1 MLEID
6 ITDVVVAGGFK
17 IGKGVGW
24 KFCELSWRFDK
35 YGQEAYFEDGVFV
48 VTNEWITFRASD
60 DRNTIYEVK
69 LSAVEE
75 GKIRF
80 RASDKKPLFH
90 DGPLGDFEKEDREID
105 IAAFLKNNDQPGK
118 IMICEKEVAWPD
130 EEPYTQ
136 TLRMEVDRSSD
147 ILRFYLTVTYRPDYK
162 ENSSGGNFN
171 WKTDS
176 RINTMTLDKKVTF
189 DFCNEPFMNVMK
201 KVIDYCERKNVKL
214 SFSCRDYMLPG
225 HCIDIPQTVVSS
237 ERFEIVFD
245 FEYVR
250 EVCVAKNIMNSTYYT
265 DSLGDEYNIGD
276 IVQEIPQKAKYR
288 TFVEGYGAA
297 NMLKWVL
304 PKEDKYIFYC
314 GFGL

>member
-6 ITDVVVAGGFK
+6 VVNMGVAGK
-17 IGKGVGW
+17 IEIKKGVGW

-48 VTNEWITFRASD
+48 VTNEWVTFRASD

-105 IAAFLKNNDQPGK
+105 IAAFLKNNNRQGK
-118 IMICEKEVAWPD
+118 ITICENEVKWPD
-130 EEPYTQ
+130 DEPYTE
-136 TLRMEVDRSSD
+136 TLQMEIDRSSD
-147 ILRFYLTVTYRPDYK
+147 MLRFYLTVTYRPGYEEILSRGSFD
-162 ENSSGGNFN
+162 

-176 RINTMTLDKKVTF
+176 RIKTMTLDKKVAF

-225 HCIDIPQTVVSS
+225 HCVDIPHTVVTS
-237 ERFEIVFD
+237 ESFEIVF
-245 FEYVR
+245 EQENVR
-250 EVCVAKNIMNSTYYT
+250 EVYVAKNIMNSTYYT

-276 IVQEIPQKAKYR
+276 IVRETPQKAKYR

-304 PKEDKYIFYC
+304 PKEDKYIFCC